1 MLCGR
6 MVPSSVSCFAVLTCR
21 DHDSAH
27 LGTSS
32 RPPARPQG
40 SNGAQL
46 FCSPLGLTSLPL
58 TLARSSTARC
68 RHEQDLHPPHW
79 FPSNLTAHHPQSL
92 PTRHPPIHNPR
103 ALLTACSTSSGL
115 ALEFSF
121 PSSVEITRLC
131 SFPSTC
137 PKMMG
142 QQRLF
147 LWYRT
152 LGMRRSWGQVFRRCS

>member
-1 MLCGR
+1 MLSGR
-6 MVPSSVSCFAVLTCR
+6 MVPSSVSCFAIFTWR
-21 DHDSAH
+21 HHDSAH

-40 SNGAQL
+40 SDGAQL
-46 FCSPLGLTSLPL
+46 CCSPLGLISLPL
-58 TLARSSTARC
+58 TLARSSMARC
-68 RHEQDLHPPHW
+68 RHEQDLHPPHRW
-79 FPSNLTAHHPQSL
+79 PSDLKIHHSQSL
-92 PTRHPPIHNPR
+92 PAQHPPIHNPR

-121 PSSVEITRLC
+121 PSSVVITRLC

-152 LGMRRSWGQVFRRCS
+152 LSLRRSWGHVFRRWS